1 MEMNPHLELPLDDFV
16 EKNIKLGHKIA
27 NRFRKVMNSL
37 GFEYDEILNLA
48 LMGMTK
54 AYRNYDPTKFEKVSK
69 FSTYAVPMMI
79 GEVQRFIRD
88 TNPGAKYPRIIK
100 EVATKIRKNEWE
112 GEDPEWILV
121 QVKELIKY
129 NQNITLSNVKDALHY
144 LKTGVPKSM
153 EQTVYESD
161 GDEITLGDQ
170 LPSYADYS
178 SIYVQEFLDTLPD
191 RERRVIELRLKG
203 AVQKEIG
210 EELGVTQV
218 HVSRMIQAI
227 GKKLLDY
234 NKKGEDDMAKHKGDR
249 AYAIEL
255 LRETKKT
262 YKEVAESTGVPVG
275 TVAHLALKHR
285 PEHIRREM
293 AAANKMGS
301 SVTKKAEKKQ
311 EKEAVYPDFN
321 KEPVLQKK
329 PVEVTV
335 SATQPEPKV
344 PLKSIAQAVE
354 EFKEEIREEVKKEM
368 ADDSSATQ
376 TSKGVIVRKITFKY
390 DGSGEEVS
398 TQDFKDELESLI
410 ATLEESGNE
419 TVTFNIQV
427 KAE

>member
-1 MEMNPHLELPLDDFV
+1 MEINPHLELPLDDFI

-27 NRFRKVMNSL
+27 NRFRKVVQSKRI
-37 GFEYDEILNLA
+37 EYEEVLNLA

-54 AYRNYDPTKFEKVSK
+54 AYKKYDPTKFQNVSA

-79 GEVQRFIRD
+79 GEVQRYLRD
-88 TNPGAKYPRIIK
+88 FNPGVKYSRSIK
-100 EVATKIRKNEWE
+100 EVANKIRQNEWE
-112 GEDPEWILV
+112 KENPKWIAKQIPKV
-121 QVKELIKY
+121 INYMPKVSVE
-129 NQNITLSNVKDALHY
+129 TVKDALEY
-144 LKTGVPKSM
+144 LTNANPRSM
-153 EQTVYESD
+153 DDIVHEND
-161 GDEITLGDQ
+161 GDPITLGDQ
-170 LPSYADYS
+170 LASNQDYS
-178 SIYVQEFLDTLPD
+178 SIYVQEFLSTLPERD
-191 RERRVIELRLKG
+191 RQILKSRMDG
-203 AVQKEIG
+203 ATQQEIG
-210 EELGVTQV
+210 ERFGVTQV
-218 HVSRMIQAI
+218 QVSRLIKKI
-227 GKKLLDY
+227 GERLLDY

-301 SVTKKAEKKQ
+301 SVTKKVEKKQ
-311 EKEAVYPDFN
+311 EKETVYPDFS

-329 PVEVTV
+329 PVKVEV
-335 SATQPEPKV
+335 SATQPEPQV

-419 TVTFNIQV
+419 TVTFSIQV